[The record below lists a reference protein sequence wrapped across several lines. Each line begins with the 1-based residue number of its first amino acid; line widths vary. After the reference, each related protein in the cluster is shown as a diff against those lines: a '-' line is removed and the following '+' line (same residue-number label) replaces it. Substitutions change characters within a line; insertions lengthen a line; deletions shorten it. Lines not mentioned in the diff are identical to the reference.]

1 MAAFIKLSQY
11 IIKSLEILHEC
22 SFFTLKVGFEHYL
35 ALNLNS
41 KLKALIKNSI
51 YGQRELKALIFIRL
65 INQRAFLHY
74 CLVLFLMQKCTDIL
88 LNRSQQL
95 FSSCTAKFADGQQC
109 SVPVFDI
116 THQTPLCEEHAKKM
130 VSTKTS
136 LYLCALG
143 GPGVLTPV
151 FLWNL
156 PMK

>member
-1 MAAFIKLSQY
+1 MATFIKQSQY

-22 SFFTLKVGFEHYL
+22 SFFTLKVGFEPYL

-51 YGQRELKALIFIRL
+51 YGQIEWKAVIFIRL
-65 INQRAFLHY
+65 INQRVFLHH

-130 VSTKTS
+130 VSTKPS
-136 LYLCALG
+136 LYLF
-143 GPGVLTPV
+143 VYWDDQE
-151 FLWNL
+151 F
-156 PMK
+156 